1 MIWVNAVSALLNT
14 ILSVMYF
21 VRYRDGKLKSDLGL
35 GVAWAA
41 LSVLWLLTFTLRLL
55 GKI

>member
-1 MIWVNAVSALLNT
+1 MILLDAVNALLDA

-35 GVAWAA
+35 GVTWAA